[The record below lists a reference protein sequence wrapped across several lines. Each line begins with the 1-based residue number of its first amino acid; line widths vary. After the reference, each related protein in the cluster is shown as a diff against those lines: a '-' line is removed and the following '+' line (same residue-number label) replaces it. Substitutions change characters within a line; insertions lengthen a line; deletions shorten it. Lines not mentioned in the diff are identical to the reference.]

1 MIDYNDLEILLAHFS
16 INLEIITK
24 KNKSI
29 LEKGKYNEIYRTL
42 NYLINELGILSS
54 DIEKCPSIIYSNCD
68 NIKEN
73 LKYLEDN
80 NVDLSYIKKHL
91 SLLSKETY
99 KLKESY
105 DFEQENTS
113 LKDIRVYQKKL
124 EKPKKTL

>member
-105 DFEQENTS
+105 DFEQKNTS